1 MTTIDREVPAV
12 WHLTEQEVPVAA
24 QVLTQA
30 FATDAFFRFAIPD
43 QQMRMRHLP
52 PFFAACL
59 RYGLRYGQVYAAG
72 RTTDTIEGVGWW
84 YRYPDWQFNQERT
97 SAVGFDAVAELLA
110 AGSDRITG
118 FAGRVDAQVSPVAP
132 EPRANLDQIGV
143 LPDAQGHGIGRALLQ
158 EIIADATAEA
168 LPVCLWTVHAGNLA
182 FYTALGFHCLCS
194 GRNATNDL
202 DWWAFL
208 RVPD

>member
-1 MTTIDREVPAV
+1 
-12 WHLTEQEVPVAA
+12 VAA

-43 QQMRMRHLP
+43 QQVRVRQLP

-72 RTTDTIEGVGWW
+72 RKPGTIEGVGWW
-84 YRYPDWQFNQERT
+84 YRYPDWQFNHERT

-110 AGSDRITG
+110 AGSDRITK
-118 FAGRVDAQVSPVAP
+118 FAGRVDAQVNVVAP

-158 EIIADATAEA
+158 KIIANATAEA
-168 LPVCLWTVHAGNLA
+168 LPVCLWTVHADNLA
-182 FYTALGFHCLCS
+182 FYLAAGFAPICA
-194 GRNATNDL
+194 GRNDTDDL

-208 RVPD
+208 RSPD